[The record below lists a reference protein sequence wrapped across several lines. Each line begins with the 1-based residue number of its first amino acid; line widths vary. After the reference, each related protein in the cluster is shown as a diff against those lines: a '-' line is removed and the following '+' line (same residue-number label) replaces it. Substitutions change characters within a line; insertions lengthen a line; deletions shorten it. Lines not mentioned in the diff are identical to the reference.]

1 MSSERE
7 KGRGRSNSG
16 GKIALKE
23 TREEESVIKE
33 KSGNMMSYRLWKT
46 VGNAKERM
54 RQIKDGQLFGTH
66 RIPSRSGVLCPLPL
80 GLGGFGDCFVQ

>member
-16 GKIALKE
+16 GKIPHKE

-33 KSGNMMSYRLWKT
+33 KSGNMMSYHSWKT
-46 VGNAKERM
+46 VVNVKERM
-54 RQIKDGQLFGTH
+54 RQVKDGQLFGTLPIKKWGSMSPPL
-66 RIPSRSGVLCPLPL
+66 RSRWVW
-80 GLGGFGDCFVQ
+80 